1 MATRGHWR
9 PRFCAAASPSRSRA
23 GQGPDRAGVG
33 VGGAGAGGLMTQVRQ
48 LRPPARGKGRSRGL
62 ASCALLPPT
71 SGALA
76 PPAPHHRQKGRGQ
89 SPGLNQRTRE
99 SWTGLILAQRA
110 RLVLINMPGGRRLA
124 GTARALGLCWTGR
137 AVWPSRATARSR
149 GVFRLP
155 GQAQGPRR
163 GAGGRRKPLVKQG
176 SEACASRLPVSL
188 RRFLS

>member
-23 GQGPDRAGVG
+23 GQGPDRDGVG

-62 ASCALLPPT
+62 ASCALPPPT

-124 GTARALGLCWTGR
+124 GTARALGLCWTG
-137 AVWPSRATARSR
+137 ARCGLR
-149 GVFRLP
+149 GPRPGVLACSVFQARPRVLA
-155 GQAQGPRR
+155 GAQG
-163 GAGGRRKPLVKQG
+163 GGENPL
-176 SEACASRLPVSL
+176 
-188 RRFLS
+188 